1 MIEQLLQDIVGYF
14 SCVLGYSLPSH
25 ESCYLSYDAL
35 TVGWAFVAF
44 FAAYRWDVNSPVT
57 LNFANWGSHSSFIAS
72 IIGQNCSKV
81 DQLWSLV
88 PVVYSWHF
96 HYHDSLLHKGRLNP
110 RTLFISLLIT
120 LWGLRLS
127 FNFWRKGGYGNLI
140 THEEDYRWPI
150 LRKKMHPVLFLLFN
164 LSFIATYQVLS
175 F

>member
-1 MIEQLLQDIVGYF
+1 MYWDIVFQVMNLVILAMMLWQSVGLLLL
-14 SCVLGYSLPSH
+14 SSLRTG
-25 ESCYLSYDAL
+25 EM
-35 TVGWAFVAF
+35 W
-44 FAAYRWDVNSPVT
+44 T
-57 LNFANWGSHSSFIAS
+57 LLLLWTANWGSHSSFIAS

-110 RTLFISLLIT
+110 RTLFVSLLIT